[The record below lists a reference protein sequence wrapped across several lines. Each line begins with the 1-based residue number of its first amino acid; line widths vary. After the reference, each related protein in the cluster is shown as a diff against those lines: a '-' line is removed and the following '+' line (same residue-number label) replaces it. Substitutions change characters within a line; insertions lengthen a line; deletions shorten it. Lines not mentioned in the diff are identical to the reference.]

1 MAREREI
8 KRLPHVK
15 PNYWQRFISWLQ
27 SYLPAICGTVE
38 IAAIV
43 AEDIIL
49 SAPEAAKA
57 NIATEIGIVG
67 LEAGV
72 NDGLD
77 HIAAA
82 GKLEPTDHQTIT
94 KYADKT
100 EAVGHEIVD
109 VAKAAAEV
117 ATSIALGNM
126 GTSGLETQVVAN
138 ATIEGLSKALNDGV
152 DAVVAEG
159 EDLAVKFTERYLKR
173 TKGVEFE
180 PPLSPLSN
188 GKDFISAREI

>member
-8 KRLPHVK
+8 KRIPHVQ
-15 PNYWQRFISWLQ
+15 PTRWQRFISWCQ
-27 SYLPAICGTVE
+27 SYLPALCGTIE
-38 IAAIV
+38 IAAII

-49 SAPEAAKA
+49 PAPEAAKA

-77 HIAAA
+77 HIADA
-82 GKLEPTDHQTIT
+82 GKLQPTDHQTIT

-100 EAVGHEIVD
+100 EAAGHDIVD
-109 VAKAAAEV
+109 IAKAAAEV

-138 ATIEGLSKALNDGV
+138 AAIETAAKVLNDGV
-152 DAVVAEG
+152 DIAVAEG
-159 EDLAVKFTERYLKR
+159 EDLAVKFVERFYNQENGTEF
-173 TKGVEFE
+173 V
-180 PPLSPLSN
+180 
-188 GKDFISAREI
+188 SAREL